1 MPGNN
6 TRQNSVA
13 STGGNGQDLQLPPNW
28 AANMNEQHMNQVSP
42 ALLGLLPIF
51 SLTDRL
57 PQLRSI
63 YASQQGRLGLTNNQ
77 GLPRQLS
84 TGTAGS
90 ASSPQMTHQN
100 VQQNQN
106 SNGQQNQQLNAQQMT
121 QNAINMLT
129 PQQRTQLLQAQSQG
143 HGQGQFPNQN
153 QGLNQQYNQMQNI
166 GSGDNTINAQ
176 SALMQNGQL
185 PTLPNG
191 LDGMGMYQAISNAD
205 LIATAKSMLP
215 KLNSQLKATE
225 AVSGVLGLSCNEQY
239 QY

>member
-1 MPGNN
+1 M
-6 TRQNSVA
+6 
-13 STGGNGQDLQLPPNW
+13 
-28 AANMNEQHMNQVSP
+28 
-42 ALLGLLPIF
+42 
-51 SLTDRL
+51 
-57 PQLRSI
+57 
-63 YASQQGRLGLTNNQ
+63 TNNP

-90 ASSPQMTHQN
+90 VSSPHMAHQN

-106 SNGQQNQQLNAQQMT
+106 LSGQQNQQLNAQHLS

-129 PQQRTQLLQAQSQG
+129 PQQRTQLLQVQSQSQ
-143 HGQGQFPNQN
+143 GQGQFPNQN
-153 QGLNQQYNQMQNI
+153 QSLNQQFNQMQNMS
-166 GSGDNTINAQ
+166 SGDAAINAQ

-225 AVSGVLGLSCNEQY
+225 AVSGVLGIPYDRRCQY
-239 QY
+239 SPLPPRRSKSHPVLLIRQVGHKPKGHWQRFMASEMGCSRKWLGVV

>member
-1 MPGNN
+1 M
-6 TRQNSVA
+6 V
-13 STGGNGQDLQLPPNW
+13 
-28 AANMNEQHMNQVSP
+28 
-42 ALLGLLPIF
+42 
-51 SLTDRL
+51 
-57 PQLRSI
+57 
-63 YASQQGRLGLTNNQ
+63 
-77 GLPRQLS
+77 
-84 TGTAGS
+84 
-90 ASSPQMTHQN
+90 HQN
-100 VQQNQN
+100 VQQSQN